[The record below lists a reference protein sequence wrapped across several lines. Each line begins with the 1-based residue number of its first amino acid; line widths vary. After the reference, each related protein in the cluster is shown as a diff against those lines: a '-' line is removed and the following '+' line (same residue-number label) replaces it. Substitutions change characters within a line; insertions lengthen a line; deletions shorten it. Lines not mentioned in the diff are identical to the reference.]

1 MITFTNYTRSIS
13 KSMIN
18 IINNMIMSITDGR
31 LKDKPEE
38 LRKGK
43 IEKISKMFVTKMKNV
58 GSKR

>member
-1 MITFTNYTRSIS
+1 
-13 KSMIN
+13 MIN
-18 IINNMIMSITDGR
+18 IINNMIMSTTDGR

-43 IEKISKMFVTKMKNV
+43 IEKISKMFVIKMKNV